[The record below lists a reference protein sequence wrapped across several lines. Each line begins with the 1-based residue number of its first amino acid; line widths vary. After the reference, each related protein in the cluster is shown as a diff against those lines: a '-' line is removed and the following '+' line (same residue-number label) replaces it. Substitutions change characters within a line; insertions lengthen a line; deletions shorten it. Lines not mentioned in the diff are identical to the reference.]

1 MSQFDG
7 LAQSDIAG
15 ELGCMCTEVHP
26 RAGSIC
32 KGCRAREVG
41 RNCWEMQI
49 SPCCDRP
56 RDACKTC
63 LVYANAMRGLSSRE
77 LVCIVLEGGTIIDG
91 EVSVRHNQ
99 RVSDVF
105 NDPETEYVAVTNAR
119 VNYSTAS
126 GRPADERGIV
136 LVSKRAAVLITPL
149 GEAGAQAEGDRPS
162 CAQSGA

>member
-26 RAGSIC
+26 RAGNIC

-105 NDPETEYVAVTNAR
+105 NDPATEYVAVTNAR
-119 VNYSTAS
+119 VNYATAS
-126 GRPADERGIV
+126 GRPADERDFV

-149 GEAGAQAEGDRPS
+149 GEVAPDAEDDRPG